1 MLLRQ
6 KSVNFIANVGGF
18 MLIYVMFLV
27 NRSNLRL
34 SMEKTY
40 FLLHGPNK
48 KLGDYLLGHLR
59 SMQGSS
65 YIVILSFDAE
75 QMLTTQVSRTA
86 FPDRPGNW
94 KSTNFVSNIV
104 STKEENFFI
113 GLNSFCFNF
122 VSTFLVVSFM

>member
-1 MLLRQ
+1 
-6 KSVNFIANVGGF
+6 

-48 KLGDYLLGHLR
+48 KLGDCLLGHLR